1 VLHGRAEIA
10 KHLRAIFGQKT
21 SHRVE
26 QENLDEGWVTFREV
40 CEYPDGGRVL
50 VETTLEVPDG
60 KIVRQVDV
68 VTMDAQ
74 ADHEGEIGQ

>member
-1 VLHGRAEIA
+1 MWVNAADRLFA
-10 KHLRAIFGQKT
+10 
-21 SHRVE
+21 VE
-26 QENLDEGWVTFREV
+26 
-40 CEYPDGGRVL
+40 
-50 VETTLEVPDG
+50 LEVPDG